1 MNLQISSRYNLIEF
15 LKKKFLEKMYLLDFS
30 AEIWEE

>member
-15 LKKKFLEKMYLLDFS
+15 LKKKIFEKIYLLDFD
-30 AEIWEE
+30 ADFWEE